1 MRNAPSANCIRGFRR
16 GVGLVELLIALS
28 ISSILLTAVGMALNA
43 SFISYRVNQE
53 QSALTQ
59 RARLTMHRIL
69 TSVRQCGAHAPSTGS
84 LIDDFAAGLRID
96 DTGVA
101 MIDDAGDDLMYKFDA
116 PNQRILFS
124 KNGTERVLLDGVT
137 QFAVTLEPMRSAT
150 SIRTGGGFDLLNRAT
165 MLLTVRTT
173 TATSMST
180 ETTGKQTVT
189 LSSSAQ
195 PRRNVW

>member
-1 MRNAPSANCIRGFRR
+1 MRNTATVKRFRGFRC

-28 ISSILLTAVGMALNA
+28 VCSMLLTAVGVALDA

-59 RARLTMHRIL
+59 RSRLAMHRIV
-69 TSVRQCGAHAPSTGS
+69 TTVRQCDAHAPATGS
-84 LIDDFAAGLRID
+84 LLDEFALGLRVN

-101 MIDDAGDDLMYKFDA
+101 MIDDAGDDLVYNYDA
-116 PNQRILFS
+116 AN
-124 KNGTERVLLDGVT
+124 ERVLFSRNGVTRTLLEGVT
-137 QFAVTLEPMRSAT
+137 QFQVSLEPMRSAT
-150 SIRTGGGFDLLNRAT
+150 SIRTGGGYDLLNRAT
-165 MLLTVRTT
+165 VLLTVRTT
-173 TATSMST
+173 AATSMNS
-180 ETTGKQTVT
+180 ETTGMQTVT